1 MYNIFS
7 TGVKGTLHTNVHTHM
22 HMHACMRMY
31 LRTYILLF
39 GITKTKN
46 HFHSQASADHTD
58 LTLMV

>member
-7 TGVKGTLHTNVHTHM
+7 TGVKGTLHTNVYTHM
-22 HMHACMRMY
+22 HASMRMC
-31 LRTYILLF
+31 LHTYILLF

-58 LTLMV
+58 LTLIV